1 MPGVRLSL
9 LTLIYQTRA
18 IVLRTVKYGESS
30 LIVDMYTEQKGH
42 QTFIINSVRKAKAIT
57 PASYLQLLTLV
68 DMVAYYQDHKKINRI
83 KEIRL
88 DHPYQSIPFDM
99 RKSSVITCLADITSR
114 SLATAYPQPDLFS
127 FLHDELISYD
137 IPDVYDR
144 DFLIR
149 FLVSL
154 THFLGFGLELP
165 DGDMDGRYFYL
176 MEGHMVVLK
185 PLHDYVVDPEDIVH
199 LKTILT
205 TSPDDK
211 ADVPLDIRRRIID
224 LIILY
229 YQLHVETLRNVHSLK
244 ILREL
249 F

>member
-1 MPGVRLSL
+1 V
-9 LTLIYQTRA
+9 IYQTRA

-42 QTFIINSVRKAKAIT
+42 QTFIINSVRKAKSIT
-57 PASYLQLLTLV
+57 PPSYLQLLTLV
-68 DMVAYYQDHKKINRI
+68 ELVAYHQDHKKINRI

-99 RKSSVITCLADITSR
+99 RKSSVITCLAEITSR
-114 SLATAYPQPDLFS
+114 CLDTAYAQPALFI
-127 FLHDELISYD
+127 FLHDALIQYD
-137 IPDVYDR
+137 SPDAYDR

-154 THFLGFGLELP
+154 SHHLGFGLEIP
-165 DGDMDGRYFYL
+165 GNNIEGKYFDL
-176 MEGHMVVLK
+176 MEGHMTDIK
-185 PLHDYVVDPEDIVH
+185 PMHDYIV
-199 LKTILT
+199 
-205 TSPDDK
+205 SPKD
-211 ADVPLDIRRRIID
+211 IID
-224 LIILY
+224 LKIILASSPGSKSDISLDVRRKLIDLLILY